1 MKNIFKKVNIG
12 LVALLALA
20 AIFVPMHAAHAGAS
34 FNNDPQD
41 RATLRVTNST
51 LNPGC
56 TTCWTQTITGVRNGD
71 YVSFA
76 IYYHNTGTSAAQN
89 TRVRLTTN
97 PVSNG
102 MQASGYVW
110 ADNASMVSGS
120 ASAYFDS
127 ALQNGELAYDA
138 VLWYPNQTQTAV
150 PLPGGQTGQ
159 EVLSSGLNIGTINPG
174 WPSQG
179 SVVVRFRAAGSG
191 TQGSA
196 PTVQTNAATNV
207 QQTSATLNGSVNP
220 NGANTAYWFE
230 YGTTQSFGNTT
241 SQQNAGTGTS
251 AQSVSASLTSLVANT
266 TYYFRIDAQNQY
278 GTVQGNTMSF
288 TTSGQQGN
296 TPIVQTLAATN
307 VQQTSATLN
316 GSVNP
321 NGADTQ
327 YWFEIGTTQS
337 LGSQSPSQDIGSGT
351 SAQQVTLPVSSLSP
365 NTTYYFRVDAQNQY
379 GTSQGS
385 ILSFTTGGQQ
395 GSAPIV
401 ITNAATNVQQTSATL
416 NGSVNPNGADTQY
429 WFEIGTTQS
438 LGNTTPQ
445 QSIGSGTVAQQVT
458 VNTSSLSPNTTYYFR
473 VDAQNQYGTSQGSIL
488 SFTTGGQQ
496 GSAPIVITN
505 AATNVQQ
512 TSATLNGSVNP
523 NGATATYWFEYGT
536 TYNLGNTTV
545 QQNLG
550 SGTYAQQV
558 SSYLSSLQNNTTYYF
573 RVDAQNQYGMVQG
586 SILSFTTGGGY
597 SGSAPIVVTNSA
609 TNVQQNSAMLNG
621 SVNPNGSSATYWF
634 EYGTSYN
641 LGNTTVQQSLGSG
654 TYAQQVSTYISGLQ
668 NNATYYFRIDAQNQY
683 GTVQGNILSFSTG
696 GGYNTCG
703 GTTPYVQTNTTSN
716 VGQNS
721 ATLTANV
728 SYTTSDMSGWFAY
741 GTSQGNL
748 YQTTGN
754 TNVGNYNNY
763 NNNYNNY
770 NNNSFSQ
777 SLYNLAP
784 NTTYYY
790 QAIVSNSCGTWYG
803 QVLSF
808 TTGGGGYY
816 YNNGQMPTVVTSP
829 ATSIAQNSALL
840 NGGVNPNG
848 YNTTAWFEY
857 GATTNLGLRTGSQTV
872 GSGTS
877 QTNYSL
883 PAVSLAANTTYY
895 FRAAAQNQYG
905 TAYGSILSFT
915 TNGGG
920 VIYNP
925 PTVIQQPVIVTTAQ
939 GTGLSC
945 VMLVPALDVSQL
957 VAGQQFTYTV
967 TYRNGCNFPLNA
979 AFLKV
984 ILPTDVDFVSTNY
997 PFYNKDANGLSYN
1010 LGVVPQGFQAAIS
1023 LTGVVHKDVIIGN
1036 TLVFSAVLNFNDARG
1051 HLQSV
1056 AAYLTALVAAG
1067 GALTASVFDAFA
1079 ALLGNWI
1086 FDLILFLILI
1096 LAIIYWIFFHRKETT
1111 IVNNVIGQSP
1121 VAVDDD
1127 GVDVLRAAPP
1137 TSRT

>member
-416 NGSVNPNGADTQY
+416 NGSVNPNGA
-429 WFEIGTTQS
+429 
-438 LGNTTPQ
+438 
-445 QSIGSGTVAQQVT
+445 
-458 VNTSSLSPNTTYYFR
+458 
-473 VDAQNQYGTSQGSIL
+473 
-488 SFTTGGQQ
+488 
-496 GSAPIVITN
+496 
-505 AATNVQQ
+505 
-512 TSATLNGSVNP
+512 
-523 NGATATYWFEYGT
+523 TATYWFEYGT

-573 RVDAQNQYGMVQG
+573 RIDAQNQYGMVQG

-754 TNVGNYNNY
+754 TNVGNYNNYNNY